1 MLRLTG
7 AFRYYFC
14 SENVSFKY
22 RHNGLASYVKCS
34 LQRDPSNGDI
44 YIFMSKDQ
52 RKLRVFYYHHR
63 GFILTEKVLSEGKF
77 LRPIYDESAKCY
89 RMSWPDFVRMLGGI
103 VPGKEYYRPARCSEQ
118 GTESDLGE
126 NAKS

>member
-1 MLRLTG
+1 MYSDTISVLRMSLSSTVTTGWHLTLSARSRG
-7 AFRYYFC
+7 T
-14 SENVSFKY
+14 
-22 RHNGLASYVKCS
+22 
-34 LQRDPSNGDI
+34 
-44 YIFMSKDQ
+44 
-52 RKLRVFYYHHR
+52 LRMATFISSCHHR

-89 RMSWPDFVRMLGGI
+89 RMSWPDFVRMLEGI